1 MKIDRR
7 SFLTYGTA
15 LVLGGAAG
23 SMLTPA
29 PWKLTDDVAIWTQNW
44 PWTPVPEDGE
54 ITYKQSVCTLCP
66 GGCGINV
73 RLVNGRPI
81 KIEGSKDHPANKGS
95 LCPMGISGLQYLY
108 GPSRVTSPLKREG
121 KRGEGK
127 WKKVSWEEALTAV
140 AKKLAEL
147 RENGRPQSVACIT
160 GSDRGTIPNLIGRF
174 LTAYGSPNYI
184 RSANAQDAIEQ
195 AIYLAQGKQ
204 GTPGFDI
211 EKADFILS
219 FGSGLLD
226 GWGSPGRMFNLYGN
240 QKPAKKIIQIEPRLS
255 DTAAKAT
262 QWIGINP
269 GTEGALALG
278 IAHVII
284 KESLYDRNFV
294 ENYAFGFDDW
304 TDDNGKAHDGF
315 AKMAKKFAPEKVS
328 RITGIPKAEI
338 VSLARAFA
346 RASKPIALNGRGHG
360 SVPGS
365 IDESLAVQSLNAL
378 VGNINKPG
386 GISAMPDSNYAKWPE
401 VNIDEIASK
410 GMQQPRIDG
419 AGSEQFPNTR
429 FLLNRLPEIINSA
442 QGESPIQALMVT
454 DANPLY
460 TLPDTAATKKA
471 FDRIPFIV
479 SFSPYM
485 DETASHADYILPNH
499 SYLERLQDVPT
510 STGISLQVT
519 GLAKPVV
526 KPLYD
531 TKHVGDSFIHMA
543 KALGGFIENA
553 FPWDD
558 YEAFLKETLN
568 DQWRKF
574 KRKGVIEIEHNL
586 PEPLAYTFN
595 TVSGKFEFYPTA
607 RNSATQKENSA
618 LPSYTPVPI
627 EGDVQRFKLVLI
639 PYDSI
644 RLASGYMANAPFMT
658 KTVDDTVLK
667 NQIGLLEINPA
678 TAKELS
684 LKEGD
689 TAILTT
695 PKGKATVKIHLYE
708 GIMPG
713 IIAMPRG
720 LGHTAYSEYL
730 ADKGTNFNELIGPIE
745 DPTSGL
751 DMAWG
756 IRAKL
761 TRA

>member
-15 LVLGGAAG
+15 LALGGAAG

-54 ITYKQSVCTLCP
+54 VTYKESVCTLCP

-73 RLVNGRPI
+73 RLVDGRPV
-81 KIEGSKDHPANKGS
+81 KIQGLKDHPVNKGS
-95 LCPMGISGLQYLY
+95 LCPMGISGLQYAY

-127 WKKVSWEEALTAV
+127 WKKVSWDEALTSV
-140 AKKLAEL
+140 SKKLAEL
-147 RENGRPQSVACIT
+147 RSSGNPQTVACIT
-160 GSDRGTIPNLIGRF
+160 GTDQGTIPNLIGRF

-184 RSANAQDAIEQ
+184 RAATAQDAIEQ

-204 GTPGFDI
+204 GTPVFDI
-211 EKADFILS
+211 ENADFVLS
-219 FGSGLLD
+219 FGSGILD
-226 GWGSPGRMFNLYGN
+226 GWGSPGRMFNLFGSR
-240 QKPAKKIIQIEPRLS
+240 KSGKKIIQVEPRLS
-255 DTAAKAT
+255 DTAAKAS
-262 QWIGINP
+262 QWLGINP
-269 GTEGALALG
+269 GTETALALG
-278 IAHVII
+278 LAHVII
-284 KESLYDRNFV
+284 KESLYNKNFV
-294 ENYAFGFDDW
+294 ENFAFGFDDW
-304 TDDNGKAHDGF
+304 TDEDGKTHDGLATMVKNF
-315 AKMAKKFAPEKVS
+315 TPEKVS
-328 RITGIPKAEI
+328 QITGINKPEI

-346 RASKPIALNGRGHG
+346 RASKPIAINGRGQG
-360 SVPGS
+360 DVPGS

-386 GISAMPDSNYAKWPE
+386 GIAAIPDSNLAKWPE
-401 VNIDEIASK
+401 VNIDEIAAK

-429 FLLNRLPEIINSA
+429 YLLNRLPEIINA
-442 QGESPIQALMVT
+442 AKEDSPVQALLVT
-454 DANPLY
+454 DANPMY
-460 TLPDTAATKKA
+460 TLPDTEATKKA

-485 DETASHADYILPNH
+485 DETASYSDYILPNH
-499 SYLERLQDVPT
+499 SFLERLQDVP
-510 STGISLQVT
+510 SAVGISRQVIS
-519 GLAKPVV
+519 LAKPVI
-526 KPLYD
+526 PPIYE
-531 TKHVGDSFIHMA
+531 TKHVGDSFILIA
-543 KALGGFIENA
+543 KALGGFISKA

-558 YEAFLKETLN
+558 YEAFLKETLS
-568 DQWRKF
+568 DQWRKL
-574 KRKGVIEIEHNL
+574 KRKGMIEIEHNI

-595 TVSGKFEFYPTA
+595 TVSTKFEFCPTA
-607 RNSATQKENSA
+607 RTSAKQKKNSA
-618 LPSYTPVPI
+618 LPSYSPVPI
-627 EGDVQRFKLVLI
+627 EGDMQRFQLVLI

-644 RLASGYMANAPFMT
+644 RLAGGYMANAPFMT

-667 NQIGLLEINPA
+667 KQIGLLEINPA
-678 TAKELS
+678 TANELG
-684 LKEGD
+684 LKEGNM
-689 TAILTT
+689 ALLTT
-695 PKGKATVKIHLYE
+695 PKGEATVQVHLYE
-708 GIMPG
+708 GIKPG

-730 ADKGTNFNELIGPIE
+730 ADKGVNVNTLVGPIE
-745 DPTSGL
+745 DPGSGL

-761 TRA
+761 IRI